1 MTEVHHASLIQTDS
15 VTDLLIKGINSDTEV
30 RDTYLD
36 SFGINDARELVRI
49 AHQRPLEKTR
59 QTLIVRTDFIT
70 LEAQNALLKLLEES
84 PVSTDL
90 IFVLP
95 KDLILLAT
103 LSSRLQVDDSY
114 SDADHTEDT
123 TFKEFMALDYKDRI
137 SAIEQAT
144 KQKNISWQR
153 LIKKGLMD
161 YLCQPALKTLPKSEI
176 EYVAR
181 NLLTRGASNKMLL
194 EHVALILPARLH
206 E

>member
-49 AHQRPLEKTR
+49 AHQRPLEKTK
-59 QTLIVRTDFIT
+59 QTLIIRTDFIT

-84 PVSTDL
+84 PASTDL

-114 SDADHTEDT
+114 SDAGYTEDT
-123 TFKEFMALDYKDRI
+123 TFKEFMALDYKERI

-194 EHVALILPARLH
+194 EHVALILPARLR

>member
-49 AHQRPLEKTR
+49 AHQRPLEKTK
-59 QTLIVRTDFIT
+59 QTLIIRTDFIT

-84 PVSTDL
+84 PASTDL

-114 SDADHTEDT
+114 SDTGHTEDT
-123 TFKEFMALDYKDRI
+123 TFKEFIALDYKERI

-194 EHVALILPARLH
+194 EHVALILPARLR